1 MILPRA
7 CIYSVLALLALSG
20 IGQATK
26 TKPSSVAEAD
36 TSDST
41 PIDFLNDGVLLIS
54 GKQTSCEIAFISK
67 QHGLLAANCL
77 FNDANQPLYTDDLK
91 VATHG
96 SGESEVIAVE
106 GLVIHPDYDSQSLAN
121 NVAVVVFTTDSD
133 KIASPKAPLNTTKW
147 DDRALFRRV
156 LADTD
161 GPVWNDPLLGRVT
174 DEGQD
179 LCSVASPIY
188 AANDNDFICDQG
200 SIAPGD
206 PISSCKLPFGMSYG
220 AVLNQGTAPMA
231 IYSHT
236 VVFGDGL
243 CSSSKKV
250 HYYTILRNYL
260 AWGLDAASG
269 LGKSLDA
276 DQAMKANNIGSK
288 SYKMNPPENPL
299 PVVQL
304 YGGNLYA
311 HLPVSIIMSSS
322 TTISPSANITDPT
335 EPATDNSNGEPT
347 EPATNNS
354 DGEPTETATDNGG
367 SDSDS
372 DGESGLDTAETP
384 LPTSDNSLSEQE
396 SVQPSGIIPSVPD
409 YSTTTVEITS
419 YVTITTYSNQPA
431 SSAPT
436 SFTNGGDETGLDTSC
451 TDETVVDT
459 SEYPCTETVEP
470 TDTGDYDCTE
480 TVYVD
485 GDCSD
490 GSETASDG
498 SNEGSISSGTTGAGT
513 DSGSDMTDTTG
524 VTDMSDMSDMS
535 DTSADSTAG
544 NTDDTDDDVVNNI
557 GTLIPFNPDDDTAN
571 SDNASSGGD
580 TAGSDIASS
589 DASSDADNSSDIAS
603 DVETLAPLD
612 PSDSASSGGD
622 ESGTGAAGSDN
633 SELGTDDGGID
644 SASDDSSNDE
654 SQTDD
659 DSSVSGAD
667 SSPNN
672 DNQESGGISRTTAI
686 LVGILVPLAII
697 IIIVCLYFYF
707 KKK

>member
-7 CIYSVLALLALSG
+7 CIYSVLALFALSSV
-20 IGQATK
+20 GQATK

-41 PIDFLNDGVLLIS
+41 PIDFLNDGVLLVS

-77 FNDANQPLYTDDLK
+77 FTDNNQPLYSDDLT

-96 SGESEVIAVE
+96 SEESEVIAVE

-121 NVAVVVFTTDSD
+121 NIAVVVFTTDSD
-133 KIASPKAPLNTTKW
+133 KISDPKAPLNTTKW

-179 LCSVASPIY
+179 LCNIASPIY
-188 AANDNDFICDQG
+188 AANNNDFICDQG

-304 YGGNLYA
+304 YGGNLYV

-322 TTISPSANITDPT
+322 TTISPSSNITDPT
-335 EPATDNSNGEPT
+335 NPATDNSEGEPSDTATGNGE
-347 EPATNNS
+347 
-354 DGEPTETATDNGG
+354 GEPSETATDNN
-367 SDSDS
+367 DSDS
-372 DGESGLDTAETP
+372 DNDSESGLDPDESP

-431 SSAPT
+431 SSAPA
-436 SFTNGGDETGLDTSC
+436 SFTDGGNETGSDTSC

-459 SEYPCTETVEP
+459 SDDTCTETVES

-485 GDCSD
+485 GDCPD
-490 GSETASDG
+490 DSETASDG
-498 SNEGSISSGTTGAGT
+498 SNGGSVSSDTTAAGT
-513 DSGSDMTDTTG
+513 DGGSDMTDSS
-524 VTDMSDMSDMS
+524 DMSDMSDM
-535 DTSADSTAG
+535 TNTADSTAG
-544 NTDDTDDDVVNNI
+544 NTDGTDDDVVSNI

-571 SDNASSGGD
+571 SDNVGSDTD

-589 DASSDADNSSDIAS
+589 DDTESDTDNSSDVAS
-603 DVETLAPLD
+603 DVETLTPLD
-612 PSDSASSGGD
+612 PSDS
-622 ESGTGAAGSDN
+622 AGSDN
-633 SELGTDDGGID
+633 SELGTDDSDISD
-644 SASDDSSNDE
+644 LDNISDDE
-654 SQTDD
+654 AQTDD